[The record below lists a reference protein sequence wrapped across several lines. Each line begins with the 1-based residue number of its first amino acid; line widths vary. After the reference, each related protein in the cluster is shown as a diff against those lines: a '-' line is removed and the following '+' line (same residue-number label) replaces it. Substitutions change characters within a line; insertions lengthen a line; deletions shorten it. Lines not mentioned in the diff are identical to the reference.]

1 MRRTKSMTLGMIEP
15 VSRENPRRS
24 AWLMACLS
32 IARFAASRTRR
43 SCQGD
48 FAFPHCSGKSSHHA
62 ADGMTWA
69 RRSLGSAFTVSASD
83 ADHQVGDVGLP
94 GLEHREPRRPIGD
107 ALDDDALDRRLL
119 APVLLVGFE
128 HELHAGGHAHESV
141 GPEPDRV
148 LLEGFLPDLLDVLF
162 RYDPCRAS
170 GRGGIERQKIPARRL
185 QHETHATPAHPPPR
199 PPPPPAPPARRAP

>member
-62 ADGMTWA
+62 ANGMTWA

-83 ADHQVGDVGLP
+83 SDHQVADVSLP
-94 GLEHREPRRPIGD
+94 GLEHHDPRHPTGYALVND
-107 ALDDDALDRRLL
+107 ALHHAL
-119 APVLLVGFE
+119 
-128 HELHAGGHAHESV
+128 
-141 GPEPDRV
+141 
-148 LLEGFLPDLLDVLF
+148 
-162 RYDPCRAS
+162 
-170 GRGGIERQKIPARRL
+170 
-185 QHETHATPAHPPPR
+185 
-199 PPPPPAPPARRAP
+199 